1 MSLEQSRAW
10 FCRRLPLVSEYLRML
25 AHLHFHIV
33 QSSCIF
39 SSAANALRLTARRCC
54 WRGPTRLS
62 SRTMTFA
69 AVHESAGVQ
78 VFGRRRS
85 ASSGHVEASRRAGC
99 GKSMSRQGNEVLPPC
114 AHPPLYLNV
123 SASASRLCRTSRYAR
138 T

>member
-1 MSLEQSRAW
+1 MSLEQSCAW

-39 SSAANALRLTARRCC
+39 PPAANALRLTARRCC

-78 VFGRRRS
+78 MLWGERRGHGTFGAVQRLPKEFPPCRNN
-85 ASSGHVEASRRAGC
+85 VVILTRAGP
-99 GKSMSRQGNEVLPPC
+99 SPPSSRI
-114 AHPPLYLNV
+114 
-123 SASASRLCRTSRYAR
+123 AR
-138 T
+138 SSP